1 MIIYFYADLKEGHLT
16 RGDTS
21 MIPKFLMI
29 KDRSSLVA
37 QWVKDPASLLWLMV
51 TAVLI
56 PVLTQRVKDPALP

>member
-1 MIIYFYADLKEGHLT
+1 
-16 RGDTS
+16 

-51 TAVLI
+51 TAVA
-56 PVLTQRVKDPALP
+56 RVTTVGWVQSLAWELLQVKGTAK